1 MEIKFRAWDKKRK
14 KHYQV
19 LHLHMETDLWA
30 TAKGFDVIDDKD
42 IHIRIQP
49 NDCIIEQYTGQKDKN
64 GKEIYQGDKVKA
76 FKPNSY
82 LGHHNEIYVVQWCN
96 IHSQWVLTYMH
107 EVVTKGNGQPYL
119 LSNVTEVIGHIH
131 E

>member
-1 MEIKFRAWDKKRK
+1 MEIKFRVWDKRK
-14 KHYQV
+14 KRYITNPIEFELELLSLDIKVVNSHI
-19 LHLHMETDLWA
+19 
-30 TAKGFDVIDDKD
+30 GFADEYSEYFD
-42 IHIRIQP
+42 
-49 NDCIIEQYTGQKDKN
+49 IEQYTGQKDKN
-64 GKEIYQGDKVKA
+64 GKKIYQGDKVKA

-82 LGHHNEIYVVQWCN
+82 LGQHGETYVVQWCN

>member
-1 MEIKFRAWDKKRK
+1 MEIKFRVWDKRK
-14 KHYQV
+14 KRYITNPIEFELELLSLDIKV
-19 LHLHMETDLWA
+19 VNSYI
-30 TAKGFDVIDDKD
+30 GFADEYSEYFD
-42 IHIRIQP
+42 
-49 NDCIIEQYTGQKDKN
+49 IEQYTGQKDKN

-82 LGHHNEIYVVQWCN
+82 LGHHNETYVVQWCN
-96 IHSQWVLTYMH
+96 MHSQWVLTYMH